1 MTCIIL
7 KQQTLTYIEELK
19 TRIMKAMANLQ
30 DLKCDEDK
38 KVILRN
44 LSRIMDLRIID
55 IDIENN
61 MLHFLY
67 ARPITFQ
74 KAKKELLRIG
84 FPIQSCK
91 LNKGRTKG
99 RYEKD
104 IIQSSGV
111 QAGAPWW

>member
-1 MTCIIL
+1 
-7 KQQTLTYIEELK
+7 
-19 TRIMKAMANLQ
+19 MKAVANLQ
-30 DLKCDEDK
+30 NLKCDEDK

-44 LSRIMDLRIID
+44 LSRIMDLRIIS

-91 LNKGRTKG
+91 LNEGKTKS
-99 RYEKD
+99 RYGKD
-104 IIQSSGV
+104 IIQSSEV
-111 QAGAPWW
+111 QVEAHGW